1 MNAVPRLVA
10 IAVIAAAAPLHAQAG
25 RHVMP
30 RDSTSTMRRIG
41 VTDTLGRL
49 KLKMGVDAYVAAT
62 AKISADSAES
72 TALARVEEGGKV
84 DSGEMQM
91 EDGHLVYKINVVP
104 NGKNTVRKIYVDA
117 MTGTVV
123 KDRTLGGVNA
133 SYNKSKEH
141 RKQMKAEKAAA
152 QKAEEKAAR
161 DSTRYPPQ

>member
-1 MNAVPRLVA
+1 MKAVRCLVA
-10 IAVIAAAAPLHAQAG
+10 IAMIAAAAPLHAQAG
-25 RHVMP
+25 HIMP

-41 VTDTLGRL
+41 VSDTLGRL
-49 KLKMGVDAYVAAT
+49 KLKMGVDALVART
-62 AKISADSAES
+62 AKISADSAQS

-117 MTGTVV
+117 MTGAVV
-123 KDRTLGGVNA
+123 KDRTLGGINA

-141 RKQMKAEKAAA
+141 KKEKKA
-152 QKAEEKAAR
+152 QKAADQKAAEKAAR
-161 DSTRYPPQ
+161 DSTHYLP